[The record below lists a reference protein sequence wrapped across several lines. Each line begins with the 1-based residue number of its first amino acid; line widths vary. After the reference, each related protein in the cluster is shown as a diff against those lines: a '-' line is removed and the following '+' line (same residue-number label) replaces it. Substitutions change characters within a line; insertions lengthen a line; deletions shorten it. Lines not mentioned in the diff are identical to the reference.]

1 MIKSHWKLLMLS
13 LLFTIPITCATTTK
27 ERIPDAALPAS
38 PTVTADISKLYLK
51 PEKIITIS
59 KDKKKAKSVIVV
71 IAANREE
78 TKIIDTDKNVEI
90 AANRAATREATKI
103 TDTDKYGRMIRKTL
117 LEKGIKVITGEVRA
131 KIEEYKKG
139 GLQSRK
145 ETLQEA
151 EKLILL
157 GKETGAD
164 VILVFD
170 YIGMVTEP
178 KDIYLN
184 IDPET
189 EQITITVKA
198 ISSVKPDPEAIR
210 KILPA
215 LVVRGRLVDAET
227 ASISAEFDFVTYF
240 FRNEQELQSQ
250 LVKIN
255 KYKYDHVTKSDIYY
269 ASQGCSKRA
278 VEYAY
283 IARYTPVD
291 IRQETIS
298 RILDKYIPQI
308 NEIDT
313 VKANKKLDEFLQE
326 VIDEII

>member
-1 MIKSHWKLLMLS
+1 MIKSRLQRSFMIFLLVVA
-13 LLFTIPITCATTTK
+13 TIGITCATTTK
-27 ERIPDAALPAS
+27 ERIHDEALPAS
-38 PTVTADISKLYLK
+38 PTVTADTTKLYLK

-59 KDKKKAKSVIVV
+59 KDKKKANSVIVV
-71 IAANREE
+71 I
-78 TKIIDTDKNVEI
+78 
-90 AANRAATREATKI
+90 AATREATKI

-117 LEKGIKVITGEVRA
+117 LEKGVKVITGEVRA
-131 KIEEYKKG
+131 KIEEYKEG
-139 GLQSRK
+139 SLQSRK

-157 GKETGAD
+157 GKVTGAD
-164 VILVFD
+164 AILVFD
-170 YIGMVTEP
+170 YIGMATES

-189 EQITITVKA
+189 EQITITVKG
-198 ISSVKPDPEAIR
+198 ISSDKPDPEAIR

-227 ASISAEFDFVTYF
+227 ASISAEFDLVTYF

-250 LVKIN
+250 IVRIN
-255 KYKYDHVTKSDIYY
+255 KYRYDPVTKSDVYY

-278 VEYAY
+278 VKYTY
-283 IARYTPVD
+283 IASYAPID

-298 RILDKYIPQI
+298 RILDKYIPHI

-313 VKANKKLDEFLQE
+313 VQADKKLDEFLRK
-326 VIDEII
+326 VIDEIV

>member
-1 MIKSHWKLLMLS
+1 MIKSHWKLLMIS
-13 LLFTIPITCATTTK
+13 LLFTISITCATTTK
-27 ERIPDAALPAS
+27 DRIQDTSLPDS
-38 PTVTADISKLYLK
+38 PTVTADIAKLYLK
-51 PEKIITIS
+51 LEKMIALS
-59 KDKKKAKSVIVV
+59 KDKKKASSVIVV
-71 IAANREE
+71 IAA
-78 TKIIDTDKNVEI
+78 TK
-90 AANRAATREATKI
+90 EATKI
-103 TDTDKYGRMIRKTL
+103 TDADKYGRMIRKIL

-131 KIEEYKKG
+131 KIEEYKRS
-139 GLQSRK
+139 LQTRM

-157 GKETGAD
+157 GKESGAD
-164 VILVFD
+164 AILVFD
-170 YIGMVTEP
+170 YIGMATES

-189 EQITITVKA
+189 EQITITVKS
-198 ISSVKPDPEAIR
+198 ISSDKPGPEAIR

-227 ASISAEFDFVTYF
+227 ASISAEFDLVTYF

-250 LVKIN
+250 IVRIN
-255 KYKYDHVTKSDIYY
+255 KYRYDPVTKSDVYY

-278 VEYAY
+278 VNYTY
-283 IARYTPVD
+283 IASYAPID

-298 RILDKYIPQI
+298 RILDKYIPRI

-313 VKANKKLDEFLQE
+313 VQADKKLDEFLRN